1 MSNCKEQKIVENI
14 EYISKTTIIIVPYV
28 NGPNTQKT
36 QIVLVYIKE
45 YKTTKPIIT
54 VNRKSTLSRKIQQE
68 KSKAKKKDTF
78 Y

>member
-36 QIVLVYIKE
+36 
-45 YKTTKPIIT
+45 
-54 VNRKSTLSRKIQQE
+54 
-68 KSKAKKKDTF
+68 
-78 Y
+78 